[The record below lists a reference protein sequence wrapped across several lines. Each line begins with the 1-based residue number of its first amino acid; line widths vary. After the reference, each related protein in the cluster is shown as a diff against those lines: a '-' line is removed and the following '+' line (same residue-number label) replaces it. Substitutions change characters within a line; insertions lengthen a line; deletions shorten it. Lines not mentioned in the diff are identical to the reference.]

1 MVTEIEKNLVIGI
14 DIGGTGTKI
23 GVVDAR
29 GDILARD
36 EGIATRAYST
46 FDAYIDDVYK
56 AITRLITATDSE
68 GLIRGIGVGAPDSNY
83 YTGNIEHAFNLPWK
97 GVLPL
102 AQMLSKKSGIPVRVT
117 NDANAAAIG
126 EMTYGTAKGMKDFIV
141 LTLGTGVGSGIVI
154 NGHLVYGCDGFAGE
168 LGHVTM
174 VRGKEGRLCGCG
186 RYGCLEAYC
195 SATGVARTAMEMLEK
210 INEPS
215 LLRNI
220 KEITSRDVY
229 EAARNNDKLAREI
242 FEFTG
247 NMLGEAIADFIAF
260 SSPEAIILFG
270 GLTRAG
276 EYLLSPIKRS
286 VDKNI
291 LHTFKGK
298 SKILISQL
306 KDSDAAILG
315 ASALAWEL
323 N

>member
-1 MVTEIEKNLVIGI
+1 MVANVDKNLVIGI

-23 GVVDAR
+23 GIVDAR

-36 EGIATRAYST
+36 EGVATGAYPT
-46 FDAYIDDVYK
+46 FDGFIDAIADVIK
-56 AITRLITATDSE
+56 RLVTATDSE
-68 GLIRGIGVGAPDSNY
+68 GRIRGIGVGAPDSNY

-102 AQMLSKKSGIPVRVT
+102 AEMLSVKCGIPVHVT

-126 EMTYGTAKGMKDFIV
+126 EMTYGTAKGMKNFIV
-141 LTLGTGVGSGIVI
+141 ITLGTGVGSGIVI
-154 NGHLVYGCDGFAGE
+154 NGQLVYGCDGFAGE

-174 VRGKEGRLCGCG
+174 VRGDEGRLCGCG
-186 RYGCLEAYC
+186 RRGCLEAYC
-195 SATGVARTAMEMLEK
+195 SATGVARTAKEMLDRM
-210 INEPS
+210 NEPT

-229 EAARNNDKLAREI
+229 EAARSGDKLAREI

-247 NMLGEAIADFIAF
+247 TMLGEAIADFIAF
-260 SSPEAIILFG
+260 SSPQAVILFG

-276 EYLLSPIKRS
+276 NLLLDPVQRA
-286 VDKNI
+286 VDENI

-298 SKILISQL
+298 AKILISQL

-315 ASALAWEL
+315 ASALAWE
-323 N
+323 

>member
-1 MVTEIEKNLVIGI
+1 MEKYMVTNIE
-14 DIGGTGTKI
+14 
-23 GVVDAR
+23 
-29 GDILARD
+29 
-36 EGIATRAYST
+36 
-46 FDAYIDDVYK
+46 
-56 AITRLITATDSE
+56 
-68 GLIRGIGVGAPDSNY
+68 Y
-83 YTGNIEHAFNLPWK
+83 YTYNNVDIYI
-97 GVLPL
+97 
-102 AQMLSKKSGIPVRVT
+102 S
-117 NDANAAAIG
+117 
-126 EMTYGTAKGMKDFIV
+126 
-141 LTLGTGVGSGIVI
+141 
-154 NGHLVYGCDGFAGE
+154 
-168 LGHVTM
+168 
-174 VRGKEGRLCGCG
+174 
-186 RYGCLEAYC
+186 YGCLEAYC